1 MEPESKKNWTVLAGL
16 AGIACLLALTGWNT
30 LSAPMGR
37 DEGEIGCAALSWL
50 GGGVP
55 YKDVFL
61 PVPPLSVYAFM
72 AGRLISGAALWGPRL
87 LSLLALA
94 ASSWLLFLSA
104 RAFWGRR
111 AGWFAA
117 CFLPAMAALPTL
129 KPYAFGPERFMLL
142 PLCGM
147 LAVYSTRKEGDAC
160 WGFWAGALGGLSIM
174 GGFTAS
180 GAVAVLLLFWAGRRG
195 ARSLALTGYVLAGL
209 AAGLLLP
216 LLPVLFKGGFAA
228 FRQAMEFASVPAG
241 KGLVSVLF
249 MAHAKLLARAWMLPL
264 VLFVPLLLW
273 GKREMFALLAAALTL
288 CAFALRL
295 TSDLRTFAVLLP
307 FIVLGAAGGLSLFLD
322 WLIKALKE
330 GEEPLPLHSALACG
344 AVLVSLLLPIR
355 AQFLM
360 PPLKLVHVFTRGNPF
375 LEAPVVAERAKM
387 LVKEGETVLMA
398 GSEPEVLYLAA
409 LKSATRFV
417 SVYPLTARTRFAED
431 FQKEALSGIAAKP
444 PQVIVLAASNRSWQE
459 TESSPRLF
467 HQAVADLLA
476 GRDYE
481 VVGGYLWEPGKGY
494 WAEPLPEN
502 KKAEASIIL
511 FNRIRR

>member
-1 MEPESKKNWTVLAGL
+1 MDSESKKDWMAIAGM
-16 AGIACLLALTGWNT
+16 AGMACLLALTGWNT

-37 DEGEIGCAALSWL
+37 DEGELACAALSWL

-61 PVPPLSVYAFM
+61 PVPPLSVYVFM
-72 AGRLISGAALWGPRL
+72 AGRLLSGAALWGPRL
-87 LSLLALA
+87 LSLLSLA

-104 RAFWGRR
+104 RALWGRR

-117 CFLPAMAALPTL
+117 YFLPAMAALPTL

-147 LAVYSTRKEGDAC
+147 LAVYAARKEGDAR
-160 WGFWAGALGGLSIM
+160 WGLWAGLLGGLAIM
-174 GGFTAS
+174 GGFSAA

-195 ARSLALTGYVLAGL
+195 SRTWALTGYVIAGL
-209 AAGLLLP
+209 AVGLLLP
-216 LLPVLFKGGFAA
+216 MLPVLLKGGFAA

-249 MAHAKLLARAWMLPL
+249 MAHVKLLARAWMLPL
-264 VLFVPLLLW
+264 LLFVPLLLW
-273 GKREMFALLAAALTL
+273 GRREVFAWLAAALAL
-288 CAFALRL
+288 CAFSLRL
-295 TSDLRTFAVLLP
+295 TADLRAFAVLIP
-307 FIVLGAAGGLSLFLD
+307 FLALGAAGGLCLFLD

-330 GEEPLPLHSALACG
+330 GEEPLPLHSALAAG

-360 PPLKLVHVFTRGNPF
+360 PPIKLVHVFSHGNPF
-375 LEAPVVAERAKM
+375 LEAPVVAERTKM
-387 LVKEGETVLMA
+387 LVKNGETVLMA
-398 GSEPEVLYLAA
+398 GSEPEILYLAK

-417 SVYPLTARTRFAED
+417 SVYPLTGPTRFAED

-459 TESSPRLF
+459 TEASPRLF
-467 HQAVADLLA
+467 HQAVADLLS

-481 VVGGYLWEPGKGY
+481 VVGGYIWEPGKGY
-494 WAEPLPEN
+494 WAEPLPDA
-502 KKAEASIIL
+502 KKAEASIIV